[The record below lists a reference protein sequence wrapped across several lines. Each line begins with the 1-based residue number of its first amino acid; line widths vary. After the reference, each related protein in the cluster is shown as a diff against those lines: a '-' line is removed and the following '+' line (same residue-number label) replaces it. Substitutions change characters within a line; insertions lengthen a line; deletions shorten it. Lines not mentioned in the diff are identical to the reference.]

1 MTHRAS
7 RWHVSHQRPIEYD
20 IVSASNLLDP
30 DNTALLS
37 CGRSNP
43 GRRFIVIDEQVAQHC
58 SAALDV
64 YFTHHRIDTRIVRF
78 PGGEGAKTMDAW
90 MGLLHELDTFPI
102 HRRDEPI
109 IAIGGGVL
117 TDVVGFVASSYRRGM
132 PHIKVPTT
140 LMGYVDA
147 SVGIKT
153 GVNFNGHKNRLGS
166 FEPPRQVLLDRSF
179 LTTLPRRHILNGVC
193 EIIKLAVIKDAG
205 LFEQLERH
213 GADSI
218 AAHFQDDPGDRILER
233 AISGMLEELQP
244 NLFEEELARNV
255 DFGHTF
261 SYGLE
266 TRHEE
271 RLLHGE
277 AVLLDIAVSVLIA
290 RHRRL
295 LSADELERVFALI
308 AALGIELDTDVL
320 DTDLMWHALLDRVE
334 HRNGWQRVPLPDG
347 LGHCIFVNDIS
358 RTELSSSIES
368 LIARTTRRHDP
379 VLEC

>member
-1 MTHRAS
+1 MTRATT

-20 IVSASNLLDP
+20 IVSAPDLLDP
-30 DNTALLS
+30 ANTALLS

-43 GRRFIVIDEQVAQHC
+43 GRRFVVVDEQVAQHC
-58 SAALDV
+58 SVALDA
-64 YFTHHRIDTRIVRF
+64 YFAHHGVDARIVRF
-78 PGGEGAKTMDAW
+78 PGGEGAKTMDAYL
-90 MGLLHELDTFPI
+90 GILRELDAFPI

-117 TDVVGFVASSYRRGM
+117 TDVVGFVASSYRRGV

-153 GVNFNGHKNRLGS
+153 GVNFNSHKNRLGS
-166 FEPPRQVLLDRSF
+166 FEAPLQVLLDRAF
-179 LTTLPRRHILNGVC
+179 LTTLPHRHILNGVC
-193 EIIKLAVIKDAG
+193 EIIKLAVIKDIA
-205 LFEQLERH
+205 LFEELERH

-218 AAHFQDDPGDRILER
+218 ATCFQHADGGRILDH

-244 NLFEEELARNV
+244 NLFEDELARNV

-266 TRHEE
+266 TRHED

-290 RHRRL
+290 RGRKL
-295 LSADELERVFALI
+295 LDAGEVERVFALI
-308 AALGIELDTDVL
+308 AALGIVLDTTVL
-320 DTDLMWHALLDRVE
+320 DTDLMWHSLLDRVE

-347 LGHCIFVNDIS
+347 LGRCVFVNDIS
-358 RTELSSSIES
+358 PAEIAASIES
-368 LIARTTRRHDP
+368 LIARTSSRHDP

>member
-1 MTHRAS
+1 MTAAFT

-20 IVSASNLLDP
+20 IISAPDLFNP
-30 DNTALLS
+30 DNPALLAS
-37 CGRSNP
+37 GRIDS
-43 GRRFIVIDEQVAQHC
+43 GRRFVVLDEHVAQHW
-58 SAALDV
+58 AGAIDA
-64 YFTHHRIDTRIVRF
+64 YFAHHHIDTRIVRF
-78 PGGEGAKTMDAW
+78 PGGETAKTMDAY
-90 MGLLHELDTFPI
+90 LSILHQLDAFPI

-117 TDVVGFVASSYRRGM
+117 TDVVGFVASTFRRGV

-153 GVNFNGHKNRLGS
+153 GINFNRHKNRLGS
-166 FEPPRQVLLDRSF
+166 FEPPLQVLLDRAF
-179 LTTLPRRHILNGVC
+179 LTTLPRRHMLNGVC
-193 EIIKLAVIKDAG
+193 EIIKLAVIKDIA
-205 LFEQLERH
+205 LFAQLEQH

-218 AAHFQDDPGDRILER
+218 ATSFQQANAAPILDR

-244 NLFEEELARNV
+244 NLFEDELARNV

-266 TRHEE
+266 THHED

-290 RHRRL
+290 KGRGL
-295 LSADELERVFALI
+295 LDAGETERVFALI
-308 AALGIELDTDVL
+308 ATLGIVL
-320 DTDLMWHALLDRVE
+320 DTGVLDADLMWQALLDRVE

-347 LGHCIFVNDIS
+347 LGRCVFVNDITRS
-358 RTELSSSIES
+358 EISSSIQS
-368 LIARTTRRHDP
+368 LIARTTTRHDS

>member
-1 MTHRAS
+1 MTHAAT
-7 RWHVSHQRPIEYD
+7 RWHVSHRRRIEYD
-20 IVSASNLLDP
+20 ILSAPDLLDP
-30 DNTALLS
+30 GNPALLS
-37 CGRSNP
+37 SGRSNP
-43 GRRFIVIDEQVAQHC
+43 GRRFVVVDEHVAQHC
-58 SAALDV
+58 SAALDT
-64 YFTHHRIDTRIVRF
+64 YFAQHGIEARIVRF
-78 PGGEGAKTMDAW
+78 PGGEAAKTMDAW
-90 MGLLHELDTFPI
+90 LGILHELDAFPI

-153 GVNFNGHKNRLGS
+153 GVNFNRHKNRLGS
-166 FEPPRQVLLDRSF
+166 FEAPRQVLLDRAF
-179 LTTLPRRHILNGVC
+179 LTTLPHRHILNGVC
-193 EIIKLAVIKDAG
+193 EIIKLAVIKDVA
-205 LFEQLERH
+205 LFEQLEQH
-213 GADSI
+213 GTDSI
-218 AAHFQDDPGDRILER
+218 ASCFQSDHGGRILDR

-244 NLFEEELARNV
+244 NLFENELARNV

-266 TRHEE
+266 THHEE

-290 RHRRL
+290 RRRGL
-295 LSADELERVFALI
+295 LDAVEVERVFALI
-308 AALGIELDTDVL
+308 AALGITLDTGVL
-320 DTDLMWHALLDRVE
+320 DTDLMWHSLLDRIE

-347 LGHCIFVNDIS
+347 LGHCVFVNDINPAEI
-358 RTELSSSIES
+358 TASIES
-368 LIARTTRRHDP
+368 LIARTSRQHDP

>member
-1 MTHRAS
+1 MTHAAT

-20 IVSASNLLDP
+20 IISAPKLLDP
-30 DNTALLS
+30 NNSALLS
-37 CGRSNP
+37 CGRSNL
-43 GRRFIVIDEQVAQHC
+43 GRRFVVVDEQVMQHC
-58 SAALDV
+58 SAALSA
-64 YFTHHRIDTRIVRF
+64 YFAHHDIDARIVRF
-78 PGGEGAKTMDAW
+78 PGGEAAKTMDAYL
-90 MGLLHELDTFPI
+90 GIVHELDNFPI

-117 TDVVGFVASSYRRGM
+117 TDVVGFVASSYRRGV

-147 SVGIKT
+147 AVGVKT
-153 GVNFNGHKNRLGS
+153 GINFNGHKNRLGS
-166 FEPPRQVLLDRSF
+166 FEPPLQVLLDRQF
-179 LTTLPRRHILNGVC
+179 LTTLPHRHILNGVC
-193 EIIKLAVIKDAG
+193 EIIKLAVITDAA

-218 AAHFQDDPGDRILER
+218 AAHFQNDPGNWILER

-244 NLFEEELARNV
+244 NLFEDELARNV

-290 RHRRL
+290 RHRGL
-295 LSADELERVFALI
+295 LGTGEVDRVFALI
-308 AALGIELDTDVL
+308 AALGIVLDTDVL
-320 DTDLMWHALLDRVE
+320 DTDLMWHSLLDRVE

-347 LGHCIFVNDIS
+347 LGRCVFVNDITRS
-358 RTELSSSIES
+358 ELSSCIES
-368 LIARTTRRHDP
+368 LIARTTRQHDP
-379 VLEC
+379 VFEC